1 MLNSV
6 YNKII
11 RKLTVAFGSVFN
23 NLTLV
28 RYNPDLSEQERFLI
42 PIAYATKELYV
53 MRLQEDPDLDKKVQ
67 ITLPRLSY
75 VLNGISYD
83 VYRKQNTNWKN
94 FASSTDGSV
103 TQYNFVP
110 YDFDFSLFLYVRNI
124 EDGIQVMEKIIPYF
138 TPDYTIKLNLIPD
151 LGITKEIPIVLKDT
165 NYEVVYEGDIHSDT
179 RMVIWTL
186 SFTVKGYLF
195 GGISPLSS
203 GLIRTSITNII
214 QQADKSLVEFKLD
227 SSGAGNFSPDETV
240 YQGYSLGTATA
251 TAKVTTYNSTL
262 DTLTVD
268 NIRGNFV
275 IGKSIKGVYSN
286 AEYTLS
292 SYSNIPFNVSQIII
306 TPTPTDANT
315 NVTYGYTT
323 TINET
328 PDIDTNVLTTYDFFG
343 DLSNNTFGADDWLSQ
358 AENLVDLG
366 SEF

>member
-1 MLNSV
+1 MINSV

-11 RKLTVAFGSVFN
+11 RKLTVAFGNVFN

-53 MRLQEDPDLDKKVQ
+53 MRLQEDPNLDKKVQ

-83 VYRKQNTNWKN
+83 VSRKQNTNLKN
-94 FASSTDGSV
+94 FASSTNGSV
-103 TQYNFVP
+103 SQYNFVP

-124 EDGIQVMEKIIPYF
+124 EDGIQLMEKIIPYF
-138 TPDYTIKLNLIPD
+138 TPDYTLKLNLIPD

-165 NYEVVYEGDIHSDT
+165 NYEVVYEGDVHSDT

-186 SFTVKGYLF
+186 NFTVKGYLF

-214 QQADKSLVEFKLD
+214 QQPDVTFVEFNLD
-227 SSGAGNFSPDETV
+227 SSGSGKFNVDETV

-251 TAKVTTYNSTL
+251 TAKVANYNSSTSTL
-262 DTLTVD
+262 VVN
-268 NIRGNFV
+268 NIRGNF
-275 IGKSIKGVYSN
+275 ITGKSIKGLYSN
-286 AEYTLS
+286 AAYTLS
-292 SYSNIPFNVSQIII
+292 SYSNIPFNASQIII
-306 TPTPTDANT
+306 TPTPTDAST

-328 PDIDTNVLTTYDFFG
+328 PNIDTNVLTTYNFFG
-343 DLSNNTFGADDWLSQ
+343 DLLNNTFGRDDLLSES
-358 AENLVDLG
+358 ENLVDLG